1 MAIGERRLD
10 GTFVSDLPDV
20 RLSDIRGDEDSFQ
33 GMSLWARMKL
43 SYIDMRAATRQLIGE
58 NPSEARLLFFV
69 LLSDV
74 IFFLNRGVSLV
85 ISPGS
90 GASEKLPLEIGLWL
104 VAALFLRTL
113 TLYLFSGAIAF
124 ACRMCGGE
132 GSWRDTRTGVF
143 WASLVA
149 APIGVIGALIVALF
163 AHLEPYAPILAEP
176 AITLPAH
183 LIGMVFF
190 VFFVSASVAEAHRF
204 RNTSPVFI
212 AFSLLTVALL
222 VLGIYV
228 YANYGR

>member
-1 MAIGERRLD
+1 MVVGERRLD

-20 RLSDIRGDEDSFQ
+20 RLSDIRGDDETYI
-33 GMSLWARMKL
+33 GMSLWQRMLL
-43 SYIDMRAATRQLIGE
+43 SYSDMRAATRELIGE

-69 LLSDV
+69 LMSDV

-90 GASEKLPLEIGLWL
+90 GASEKLPLEIGIWL
-104 VAALFLRTL
+104 VGALFLRTL
-113 TLYLFSGAIAF
+113 TLYLFSGAVAF
-124 ACRMCGGE
+124 VCRMFGGQ

-149 APIGVIGALIVALF
+149 APIGVLGALVVAAF

-176 AITLPAH
+176 VVTLPAH

-212 AFSLLTVALL
+212 AFSCLTVLLL

-228 YANYGR
+228 YANFGR

>member
-1 MAIGERRLD
+1 MTQGERRLD
-10 GTFVSDLPDV
+10 GTFISDLPDI
-20 RLSDIRGDEDSFQ
+20 RLSDVLGDDDRIQEI
-33 GMSLWARMKL
+33 SLWRRMLL
-43 SYIDMRAATRQLIGE
+43 SYQDMRAATRQLIGE

-90 GASEKLPLEIGLWL
+90 AASEKLPLEIGLWL
-104 VAALFLRTL
+104 IAALFLRTL
-113 TLYLFSGAIAF
+113 TLYVFSGMVAAV
-124 ACRMCGGE
+124 CRLFGGQ

-149 APIGVIGALIVALF
+149 APIGVLGALIVALF
-163 AHLEPYAPILAEP
+163 AHLEEAIPVLGEP
-176 AITLPAH
+176 VMTLPAH
-183 LIGMVFF
+183 LMGMVFF

-204 RNTSPVFI
+204 RNTSPVFM
-212 AFSLLTVALL
+212 AFSVFTVALL

-228 YANYGR
+228 YANFGR